1 MKKLTIKKFI
11 RDLGLE
17 IVNQWKDKDILISTS
32 EVNRPGLQLA
42 GYFEHFG
49 YERVQIIGKVE
60 ATFFSKLCSEQ
71 KKERAETL
79 MSYDIPCLIITR
91 GMKVCE
97 ELMTAAQK
105 YNRPVFRT
113 EMSTTKFSSRLI
125 NYLEDELA
133 PTTTLHGVLVD
144 VNGIGL
150 FIRGESGIGKSET
163 ALELVKRG
171 HRLVA
176 DDAVEIK
183 KKDNN
188 NLEGTAP
195 ELIKYYLEIRGVGIL
210 DIARLYGMGAV
221 RDKKVID
228 IIVQLEEW
236 NTQTSYDRLGIE
248 EQFSEILGVKVS
260 KIVIPL
266 RPGRNLAVILEAAAR
281 NHRQKDMGYNAA
293 IELENRILEHNSGK

>member
-1 MKKLTIKKFI
+1 MKKLTIKKFVK
-11 RDLGLE
+11 DLELE
-17 IVNQWKDKDILISTS
+17 IINQWKDNDILISTS
-32 EVNRPGLQLA
+32 ELNRPGLQLA

-71 KKERAETL
+71 KQERANRL
-79 MSYDIPCLIITR
+79 MSYDIPCLVITR
-91 GMKVCE
+91 GMDVCE
-97 ELMTAAQK
+97 ELMDAAKK
-105 YNRPVFRT
+105 YNRPIFRT
-113 EMSTTKFSSRLI
+113 SISTTKFVSKLI

-150 FIRGESGIGKSET
+150 LILGESGIGKSEA

-183 KKDNN
+183 MKDNN
-188 NLEGTAP
+188 TIEGTAP
-195 ELIKYYLEIRGVGIL
+195 ELIRYYLEIRGIGIL
-210 DIARLYGMGAV
+210 DIAKLYGMGAV

-228 IIVQLEEW
+228 IVVQLEEW
-236 NTQTSYDRLGIE
+236 NTNTSYDRLGIE
-248 EQFSEILGVKVS
+248 EQYSEILGIKVS
-260 KIVIPL
+260 KLVIPL

-281 NHRQKDMGYNAA
+281 NHRQKYMGYNAA
-293 IELENRILEHNSGK
+293 IELENRILNHNSKE